1 MAKGVKPAGRAGGE
15 GRRRPAPAPPAD
27 LPVPPETLFL
37 ATIPGA
43 TPSTW
48 VERFTTRQRTVQL
61 VNHDDAAQLAHLA
74 HDDAGQ
80 PRHGRAA
87 TGAVYVG
94 LAVTEIATLRAE
106 LSAPQ
111 VG

>member
-48 VERFTTRQRTVQL
+48 VEPVSYT
-61 VNHDDAAQLAHLA
+61 HL
-74 HDDAGQ
+74 
-80 PRHGRAA
+80 
-87 TGAVYVG
+87 
-94 LAVTEIATLRAE
+94 TLPTKA
-106 LSAPQ
+106 
-111 VG
+111 

>member
-61 VNHDDAAQLAHLA
+61 VNHDDAAQLA
-74 HDDAGQ
+74 
-80 PRHGRAA
+80 
-87 TGAVYVG
+87 
-94 LAVTEIATLRAE
+94 
-106 LSAPQ
+106 LSLIHI
-111 VG
+111 